1 MGKIDYKKNYR
12 GIYFPKNVPTIV
24 DIPEMSY
31 ITIEGAGNP
40 GGEEFKK
47 SVEVLYAL
55 SYAVKMSYKS
65 DDVPEGYQEYTV
77 FPLEGIWDLVDYTK
91 PVTDKDNY
99 KYKLMIRQ
107 PDFLTEELFNRF
119 KAQVEKKK
127 PQLEVSRANLETIT
141 EGLSCQIMHIG
152 SYDDE
157 PESFRH
163 MMEFCAQNHYERIG
177 KTHKEI
183 YISDPRLTEAFN
195 QKTVL
200 RFWVKATDGPEAE

>member
-12 GIYFPKNVPTIV
+12 AIYFPKNVPAVI

-40 GGEEFKK
+40 GGEGFKK
-47 SVEVLYAL
+47 DVEVLYAL

-65 DDVPEGYQEYTV
+65 ADVPEGYQEYTV
-77 FPLEGIWDLVDYTK
+77 FPLEGVWDLVDYTK
-91 PVTDKDNY
+91 PSTDKDNY

-107 PDFLTEELFNRF
+107 PDFLNEELFARF
-119 KAQVEKKK
+119 KSQVEAKK
-127 PQLEVSRANLETIT
+127 PQLEVSRAKFETVT

-163 MMEFCAQNHYERIG
+163 MTEFCSQNHYERIG

-183 YISDPRLTEAFN
+183 YISDPRQTEAYN

-200 RFWVKATDGPEAE
+200 RFWIKAV